1 MAMSPSTASRWV
13 PSGGGDILKLAAQL
27 FSNTMSTAIKY
38 CGEKKIIKNNHW
50 EQAVDLFKTIN
61 DWFDLLN
68 TQLPIDGF
76 TKSYGL
82 DLD

>member
-1 MAMSPSTASRWV
+1 M
-13 PSGGGDILKLAAQL
+13 
-27 FSNTMSTAIKY
+27 
-38 CGEKKIIKNNHW
+38 
-50 EQAVDLFKTIN
+50 DLFKTIN

-82 DLD
+82 DLDVQNQILNKMDTVMKDLKVHGSNRRLPFQTGITKKKKKTII